1 MTSAKIR
8 TSRIGLNRAPFFACH
23 SLWSRHGKSFANAPR
38 EIRVAVSGLR
48 LFRDIAA
55 PFKLRE
61 RQAGVD
67 HATLVAELIEI
78 AIGEKFPVQGP
89 RHADFLGVV
98 TDRRGAVMGERVVPT
113 RRCRQTIDL
122 AQISEQHRARLLRR
136 MSQPLEKDLLAPMFC
151 P

>member
-67 HATLVAELIEI
+67 HATLIAKLIEVTVD
-78 AIGEKFPVQGP
+78 EKLPMQWLRG
-89 RHADFLGVV
+89 ANLLGVV
-98 TDRRGAVMGERVVPT
+98 ADGDSTVVSQGIVPARRLGQPV
-113 RRCRQTIDL
+113 DL
-122 AQISEQHRARLLRR
+122 VQ
-136 MSQPLEKDLLAPMFC
+136 
-151 P
+151 